1 MFKKAKA
8 IMDELA
14 LLPQDAECTVLEN
27 GVFEWNLPYSS
38 DLNKDYWSGDRKFRG
53 IKDNH

>member
-1 MFKKAKA
+1 
-8 IMDELA
+8 MDELA